1 MPGKFEAPRGRAGR
15 NPAPRNRQPAQPQR
29 GGGYRRPPKKKS
41 PIVPILLSLLLVAVL
56 GFGTVKLLGAMKKT
70 PDPTPDDQLSAS
82 ETENNTPQTRPE
94 GTTETPTETTVP
106 EPEHVVATAT
116 VSATGD
122 LLMHKPIIT
131 AAATSDGG
139 YNFDFIFRELK
150 PYSESTDFAIANLET
165 TLAGSSKPYQGY
177 PFFNCPD
184 EIVTAAKDAGFD
196 MLLTANNHSFDT
208 GIDGYLRTIE
218 VVHDAG
224 LDTLGTMASAEDP
237 KYAIKEINGIRIGM
251 LCYTYETSDGTGNVP
266 ALNGLP
272 MTGATYD
279 NINCYLPSD
288 PSRMY
293 TEVEQYLKEM
303 KDAGVEATIM
313 FIHWGPQEYALT
325 QPAAHEAIAQKLCD
339 LGIDVIIGGHPH
351 VVQPMALLQSTENPE
366 HKTYCLYSLGNAVSN
381 QRAGISDKFSR
392 YTESGVLLSVTFE
405 KYSDGKVYVA
415 GIDAIPTWVN
425 MHSKNGKREYNILP
439 LIKDK
444 EDQWKTDFEL
454 TDNELTAAQ
463 DSYAKT
469 MKIIGE
475 GLTACQ
481 EDLAQAKTDREAYYQ
496 NLAEHPELATQ
507 PMATVPETTPETT
520 AAEAA

>member
-70 PDPTPDDQLSAS
+70 PDPTPDDQLSAT

-218 VVHDAG
+218 VVRGTG

-237 KYAIKEINGIRIGM
+237 KYAIKEINGIKIGM

-303 KDAGVEATIM
+303 KDAGVEATMM

-351 VVQPMALLQSTENPE
+351 VVQPMDLLTSTVDSD
-366 HKTYCLYSLGNAVSN
+366 HKTVVLYSMGNAVSN
-381 QRAGISDKFSR
+381 QRLGNLSSVSTAH
-392 YTESGVLLSVTFE
+392 TEDGVWISVTFS
-405 KYSDGKVYVA
+405 KYSDGTVYV
-415 GIDAIPTWVN
+415 DSVNLIPTWVYLN
-425 MHSKNGKREYNILP
+425 REYVILP
-439 LIKDK
+439 LDYDK
-444 EDQWKTDFEL
+444 VDQWGEL
-454 TDNELTAAQ
+454 YNINESTVNAAKN
-463 DSYAKT
+463 SYNRT
-469 MKIIGE
+469 MALVGD
-475 GLTACQ
+475 GLTKCQ
-481 EDLAQAKTDREAYYQ
+481 YYLADAREQREAAY
-496 NLAEHPELATQ
+496 LAAVQPTQ
-507 PMATVPETTPETT
+507 
-520 AAEAA
+520 